1 MSSRRPVA
9 PRSLARPATP
19 VPPATAEAPAPAAAQ
34 TAVDVLD
41 RTSAA
46 ERTAEPATT
55 GTAGSGTGTGAARS
69 GKAARSAKP
78 ATSRR
83 VRVRTSSRPDRG
95 SAPARPDRRGRS
107 PRPGREEPEEE
118 RPPRTVTMRSLV
130 LALVILVAF
139 IVLAPTARAFIV
151 QTEHLRRVTAES
163 AAVEAQVSSLEDQLR
178 RWSDV
183 SYVKAQARERLGFV
197 LPGETPYRV
206 VDPQTVMGD
215 DGEPYTD
222 LEASISTAPQV
233 PWYLTLRDSVA
244 EAGQEP
250 GDEPDYRTAD
260 PAATPTS

>member
-19 VPPATAEAPAPAAAQ
+19 VPPAPAEAPAPAAAH

-46 ERTAEPATT
+46 ESS
-55 GTAGSGTGTGAARS
+55 TAGSGTARS
-69 GKAARSAKP
+69 GTARSGTAARSAKP

-83 VRVRTSSRPDRG
+83 VRFRTSSRPDRG

-206 VDPQTVMGD
+206 VDPQTVVGD

-222 LEASISTAPQV
+222 LEASTSTAPQV

-260 PAATPTS
+260 PAATPTP

>member
-19 VPPATAEAPAPAAAQ
+19 VPPASAEAPAPAAAH

-41 RTSAA
+41 RTSVA
-46 ERTAEPATT
+46 ESS
-55 GTAGSGTGTGAARS
+55 TAGSGTARS
-69 GKAARSAKP
+69 GTARSGTAARSAKP

-83 VRVRTSSRPDRG
+83 VRFRTSSRPDRG

-206 VDPQTVMGD
+206 VDPQTVVGD

-222 LEASISTAPQV
+222 LEASTSTAPQV

-260 PAATPTS
+260 PAATPTP